1 MDRFIEVFRHL
12 IWYALLYLK
21 SNMDRFIVFAMIDN
35 NRKNSDLKSNMDRFI
50 DKVIE
55 DKIPYDKI

>member
-1 MDRFIEVFRHL
+1 
-12 IWYALLYLK
+12 
-21 SNMDRFIVFAMIDN
+21 MDRFIVFAMIDN